1 MIDKKTVQKVIQE
14 QEYSWKAVNLSFFK
28 LFAGLA
34 VPFFLL
40 WNLVDIFGFIYDF
53 FGSELIGYGSTSQ
66 KWYRILVC
74 ILLSICFVGYG
85 AGVFGVIKGERNFP
99 SYRTWE
105 LKRIF
110 YKVSGYNGIDMDS
123 YCLLNLE
130 KKNQNIKKFS
140 GLSGSQVVD
149 YFLELTEKKQLPEP
163 TVFYKRLKHGDLQK
177 IEKMFVYELDSRE
190 GLFRLRGFDL
200 DVDPLEG
207 RVRWAIETPWQAVSV
222 EAFTGF
228 SFYKYK
234 VNWGKWELHF
244 E

>member
-1 MIDKKTVQKVIQE
+1 MNRNSVQKIIQL
-14 QEYSWKAVNLSFFK
+14 QEYSWRAINLIALK
-28 LFAGLA
+28 LFIVMAFP
-34 VPFFLL
+34 VFLM
-40 WNLVDIFGFIYDF
+40 WNAIEIFDGIYKF
-53 FGSELIGYGSTSQ
+53 FGADMVGYGPASQ
-66 KWYRILVC
+66 RWYRILAC
-74 ILLSICFVGYG
+74 ILVFLSFFAYG

-99 SYRTWE
+99 SYRTRE

-110 YKVSGYNGIDMDS
+110 YKVSGCNGIDMDS

-163 TVFYKRLKHGDLQK
+163 TVFYKRLKDGDLQK
-177 IEKMFVYELDSRE
+177 IEKMFFYELDSRE

-200 DVDPLEG
+200 DADPLEG